1 MALGEGKFDEGGA
14 RNRRGQQA
22 ASQPSKRLNRVYN
35 CIESLSEQS
44 KAALNGVI
52 LSSASWFDEKNYEKT
67 KKKKKHISRT
77 AVGKSV
83 LEECDE
89 RR

>member
-14 RNRRGQQA
+14 RNRRGQA
-22 ASQPSKRLNRVYN
+22 ASQPSKRLNRVYH
-35 CIESLSEQS
+35 IGVESLSEQS
-44 KAALNGVI
+44 GAERRHLVKCELVRREDCKKI
-52 LSSASWFDEKNYEKT
+52 KNKT
-67 KKKKKHISRT
+67 KKKLASDTRGIS
-77 AVGKSV
+77 

>member
-1 MALGEGKFDEGGA
+1 MKEALEIDA
-14 RNRRGQQA
+14 DNA

-35 CIESLSEQS
+35 CIESLSKQS

-67 KKKKKHISRT
+67 KKKKKQFSRS
-77 AVGKSV
+77 GYSGSQSWKSV
-83 LEECDE
+83 MNVGSAV
-89 RR
+89 RGVK